1 MVRKGSD
8 AWTIDAWQAH
18 ETVSHHTTIPLSFER
33 YDETTMR
40 ARADT
45 LFDTIRRRRSVREFS
60 EQRVPLE
67 VVRRCIDTANQAP
80 SGANK
85 QPWTFVMVR
94 DPSIKKEIRVAA
106 EKEEA
111 EFYGGRASDDWLD
124 DLEPLGTGPSKPFLE
139 TAPVLIAIFA
149 QRYGSTKADR
159 HYYVSESVGI
169 ATGFLIAA
177 LHNAGLA
184 TLTHTPSPMRFLA
197 QILGRPDNERAYLL
211 MPVGYPADGCEV
223 PDIQRKPL
231 ESVLIER

>member
-1 MVRKGSD
+1 M
-8 AWTIDAWQAH
+8 WQAPK
-18 ETVSHHTTIPLSFER
+18 TVSEHTTIPLSFER
-33 YDETTMR
+33 YDETTMQS
-40 ARADT
+40 RADAF
-45 LFDTIRRRRSVREFS
+45 LETIRRRRSVREFS
-60 EQRVPLE
+60 DTPVPLE
-67 VVRRCIDTANQAP
+67 VVRRCIETASQAP

-85 QPWTFVMVR
+85 QPWTFVLVR
-94 DPSIKKEIRVAA
+94 DADIKKRIRIAA

-111 EFYGGRASDDWLD
+111 EFYGGRATDDWLE

-149 QRYGSTKADR
+149 QRHGSTKADR

-177 LHNAGLA
+177 LQNAGLA

-197 QILGRPDNERAYLL
+197 EILERPDNERAYLL
-211 MPVGYPADGCEV
+211 MPVGYPAEACEV

-231 ESVLIER
+231 DQVLVER

>member
-1 MVRKGSD
+1 MN
-8 AWTIDAWQAH
+8 AWQAR

-33 YDETTMR
+33 YDETTMKK
-40 ARADT
+40 RADA
-45 LFDTIRRRRSVREFS
+45 LFETIRRRRSVREFS
-60 EQRVPLE
+60 DRPVPID
-67 VVRRCIDTANQAP
+67 VVRRCVETASQAP

-85 QPWTFVMVR
+85 QPWTFVLVR
-94 DPSIKKEIRVAA
+94 DVETKKQIRIAA

-111 EFYGGRASDDWLD
+111 EFYGGRASDDWLE

-159 HYYVSESVGI
+159 HYYVAESVGI

-177 LHNAGLA
+177 LQNAGLA

-197 QILGRPDNERAYLL
+197 SILGRPDNERAYLL
-211 MPVGYPADGCEV
+211 MPVGYPVDGCEV
-223 PDIQRKPL
+223 PDIERKPL
-231 ESVLIER
+231 ERVLIER